1 MVTAE
6 IFARAERTGWRSV
19 FDSMGV
25 QQDDKLVDSLVENR
39 KKHNRAVRRKEFEV
53 EDDSKQYR
61 WEVNTAAS
69 QSSRCSTR
77 IGPFEFGVERAADPA
92 GNQINFD
99 GIQSL
104 KIRKP
109 LKDCSDMA
117 SQIRSGYSKFEPDPD
132 IPGKDRWVSGSER
145 IRKAKEVKRPGLEG
159 DRLKEAQA
167 DPFSGSSVDDGN
179 MINDSSKTRSIST
192 ITSCRMS
199 IAPGTG
205 EPAPTLT
212 IETDLSIY

>member
-192 ITSCRMS
+192 ITSCRTS